1 MKKQYKKAIDRK
13 KKLKGLI
20 QEIKAIQETKTH
32 MDDPWKTRW
41 NDKKRCTKLRDS
53 KLRDE
58 NEKHEVLA
66 EGPWEY

>member
-1 MKKQYKKAIDRK
+1 MIPEKHDKMTRK
-13 KKLKGLI
+13 G
-20 QEIKAIQETKTH
+20 
-32 MDDPWKTRW
+32 
-41 NDKKRCTKLRDS
+41 TKLRDS